1 MLPRDYYI
9 TTFMQT
15 LKTRDAL
22 PDKMIYTKSDDLRIE
37 RIDSDEAFRAIENE
51 WDALIDKSPNSTFY
65 STYPFVHTAW
75 TNYRSE
81 NDQLFI
87 LLIKRGATLVG
98 IAPFRIQSMKAAN
111 IRLLRVIRFI
121 AEWGGGDKPAIVT
134 TEEPEWIWDRIFQYL
149 DKEYTQWD
157 MISIAEQPAD
167 SPVRKQKIL
176 GNIRYSARIVPEF
189 TSYYVSITGTWED
202 YLKKRGKN
210 TQRTLRYS
218 RKKLFSLPEGVYF
231 QCVEDPETLPEAL
244 ARYIRIEQSGWKK
257 NLDFTIGGSE
267 ENMLFHKELLKHLV
281 DKHMVAI
288 YFLTSKATDIASTIL
303 YKHKSTVYSA
313 RITYNPEYAK
323 YSPGVILNTEILKTL
338 FGTHYQTC
346 DFFGFDGEG
355 KNTFK
360 KIWCNG
366 TLDIITLQIYK
377 KSLYMSVCIFL
388 YVHGYRLFKY
398 LPRRVSRE

>member
-1 MLPRDYYI
+1 M
-9 TTFMQT
+9 MNMKSEE
-15 LKTRDAL
+15 LK
-22 PDKMIYTKSDDLRIE
+22 IE
-37 RIDSDEAFRAIENE
+37 LIASEEAFLSLKDE
-51 WDALIDKSPNSTFY
+51 WDALIDKSSNPSFY
-65 STYPFVHTAW
+65 ATYPFVYTAW
-75 TNYRSE
+75 KYFKSE

-87 LLIKRGATLVG
+87 LLVRRDATLVA

-134 TEEPEWIWDRIFQYL
+134 TEEPERMWDRIFQYL

-157 MISIAEQPAD
+157 MISIAEQPAN
-167 SPVRKQKIL
+167 SPVFNQKIL
-176 GNIRYSARIVPEF
+176 GNIRYSTRIVPEF
-189 TSYYVSITGTWED
+189 TSYYVPITGTWEE
-202 YLKKRGKN
+202 YLKTRGKN

-218 RKKLFSLPEGVYF
+218 RKKLFNLPEGVYF
-231 QCVEDPETLPEAL
+231 QCIEDPETLPEAL

-323 YSPGVILNTEILKTL
+323 YSPGVILNTEIIKTL

-346 DFFGFDGEG
+346 DFFGFDGEEN
-355 KNTFK
+355 NTFK
-360 KIWCNG
+360 KSWCSG